1 MKQFRD
7 VIGRERITEH
17 LQNTIRLNR
26 VSHGYIFD
34 GEEGIGKNFIADIF
48 VAALQ
53 CEVYSGEPCGECKS
67 CLQAAGGNHPDI
79 IRIRREKATIGVDD
93 IRGQLNNT
101 IAIKPY
107 NSRYKIYIINE
118 AEKMTEAA
126 QNALL
131 KTIEEPP
138 EYAVIL
144 LLTDNMNM
152 LLPTVLS
159 RCVTLHLRPVD
170 RGLLKMHLMKDCNVP
185 DYQAELAAT
194 FAAGNVGRAERY
206 AESAEV
212 EGRKD
217 EVLHLVLHIDE
228 MKPSEIIDF
237 LKRFSE
243 EKAVI
248 NDYIDLIF
256 LWYRDVLMF
265 KAARQTAQLIYKE
278 EVLTLQ
284 RQAAGKSFE
293 ALQHII
299 EAFDTLRARL
309 KANVNFDAAMEL
321 LLLALQEK

>member
-206 AESAEV
+206 AESAEF

-217 EVLHLVLHIDE
+217 EVLLF
-228 MKPSEIIDF
+228 KTF
-237 LKRFSE
+237 LRGE
-243 EKAVI
+243 GG
-248 NDYIDLIF
+248 D
-256 LWYRDVLMF
+256 
-265 KAARQTAQLIYKE
+265 Q
-278 EVLTLQ
+278 
-284 RQAAGKSFE
+284 
-293 ALQHII
+293 
-299 EAFDTLRARL
+299 
-309 KANVNFDAAMEL
+309 
-321 LLLALQEK
+321 

>member
-7 VIGRERITEH
+7 VIGRERITER

-26 VSHGYIFD
+26 VSHVYIFD

-79 IRIRREKATIGVDD
+79 IRIRREKAAIGVDD
-93 IRGQLNNT
+93 IRDQLNNT

-107 NSRYKIYIINE
+107 NSRYKIYIIDE

-152 LLPTVLS
+152 LMPTILS

-206 AESAEV
+206 AASAEF

-217 EVLHLVLHIDE
+217 EVMHLVLHIDE